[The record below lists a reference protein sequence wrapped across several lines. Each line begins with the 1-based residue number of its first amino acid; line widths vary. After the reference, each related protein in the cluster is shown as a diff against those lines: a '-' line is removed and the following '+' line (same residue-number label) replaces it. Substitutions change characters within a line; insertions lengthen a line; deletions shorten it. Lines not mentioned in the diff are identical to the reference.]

1 LVLGLILAVVNFQS
15 TNSII
20 GNMMIDRCLLM
31 SGAAQQ
37 AHFDKKLL
45 ETHIPLKNSNKTSIF
60 ITSLPKK

>member
-1 LVLGLILAVVNFQS
+1 
-15 TNSII
+15 
-20 GNMMIDRCLLM
+20 MIDRCLLM